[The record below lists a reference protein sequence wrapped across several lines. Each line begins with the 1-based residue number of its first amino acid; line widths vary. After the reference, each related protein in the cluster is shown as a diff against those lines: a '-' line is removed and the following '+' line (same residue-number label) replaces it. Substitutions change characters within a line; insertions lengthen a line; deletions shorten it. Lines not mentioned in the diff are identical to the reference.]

1 MGRKRSRN
9 DTDATASLDSFLD
22 TLFNVA
28 GILVIIIALAQITAR
43 ETIKDVN
50 TGKKSEGGVTEEML
64 AKKQGEL
71 KSAEQRRERQNRIF
85 NGLRADIASTGTQL
99 KEKNREVEEKK
110 RSLQLGGEFIPT
122 SELEVRLKEA
132 RTKEQDATATW
143 IDLSNT
149 YTNILALKDKQTLLA
164 QLKKAQAEL
173 DDNKTALEEVEALL
187 SNDQKQLEN
196 TKADLIV
203 VRGVKTIEKIEI
215 KLKAAE
221 KNRDKKK
228 RDLEEMDQELVE
240 TKKLIVERE
249 MFVAIGQITI
259 PVPHDPAPGLKEYGF
274 ICRHGRI
281 VPDEHIDQTWANWM
295 GKYQRWLDANK
306 AGIAARAVRFN
317 LKVNQAIRN
326 QLTEEWG
333 RFNKALD
340 GPILKGRF
348 LQIDATNFPLV
359 SGTLKWPNEQVGDTA
374 REIFAPN
381 SNFRKKMKELADGRG
396 HFITFFVFAD
406 SFEVY
411 LAARKIVDDLKGL
424 EAGWKPFKK
433 NEILFYGG
441 GAAAQVD

>member
-1 MGRKRSRN
+1 MGRRRSKN

-50 TGKKSEGGVTEEML
+50 TGKRSEGGVTEEKL

-85 NGLRADIASTGTQL
+85 NGLRNDIASTGTQL

-132 RTKEQDATATW
+132 RTKEQDANATW

-196 TKADLIV
+196 TKADLVV

-215 KLKAAE
+215 KLKVAE

-228 RDLEEMDQELVE
+228 RDLEDMDQELVE
-240 TKKLIVERE
+240 TKKLIAVRERFKA
-249 MFVAIGQITI
+249 MGKMTI
-259 PVPHDPAPGLKEYGF
+259 PKPRDPTPGLKSYGF
-274 ICRHGRI
+274 ICRYNRI
-281 VPDEHIDQTWANWM
+281 IDGT
-295 GKYQRWLDANK
+295 KYANK
-306 AGIAARAVRFN
+306 LYFGWRDEFKIWLGKNRAQIRGGGNFSRAVNDQLKAEWRRFSP
-317 LKVNQAIRN
+317 
-326 QLTEEWG
+326 
-333 RFNKALD
+333 ALD
-340 GPILKGRF
+340 GPILKSKF
-348 LQIDATNFPLV
+348 LEVDLSDYPIRGAAV
-359 SGTLKWPNEQVGDTA
+359 KWPNKKVGD
-374 REIFAPN
+374 EIGNIWPAN
-381 SNFRKKMKELADGRG
+381 SDFRKKLEELAAGG
-396 HFITFFVFAD
+396 KNYVQFAVFAD

-411 LAARKIVDDLKGL
+411 LAARKIADDLKL
-424 EAGWKPFKK
+424 EAGWVPFE
-433 NEILFYGG
+433 NDTRLTWGG
-441 GAAAQVD
+441 GCWC

>member
-50 TGKKSEGGVTEEML
+50 TGKRSEGGVTEEML
-64 AKKQGEL
+64 AKKQKEL
-71 KSAEQRRERQNRIF
+71 KSAEQSRERQNRIF

-132 RTKEQDATATW
+132 RTKEQDANATW

-173 DDNKTALEEVEALL
+173 DDNKTALEEGEALL

-240 TKKLIVERE
+240 TEELITERR
-249 MFVAIGQITI
+249 MFVAIEKAAVPI
-259 PVPHDPAPGLKEYGF
+259 PRAPRPHLKEYGF
-274 ICRHGRI
+274 ICRYNRI
-281 VPDEHIDQTWANWM
+281 VPDEHIDQTWANWI
-295 GKYQRWLDANK
+295 GKYKRWINANK
-306 AGIAARAVRFN
+306 AAIAARMRRN
-317 LKVNQAIRN
+317 LGANQAIRDH
-326 QLTEEWG
+326 LTREWG
-333 RFNKALD
+333 RFNQDLE
-340 GPILKGRF
+340 GPILKGKF
-348 LQIDATNFPLV
+348 LQIDATNFPVLP
-359 SGTLKWPNEQVGDTA
+359 GTLKWPNEQVGDTA

-381 SNFRKKMKELADGRG
+381 SDFRKKMKKLADGGG
-396 HFITFFVFAD
+396 HYITFYVFAD

-411 LAARKIVDDLKGL
+411 LAARKIVDDLKL
-424 EAGWKPFKK
+424 EAGWKPYPKDAS
-433 NEILFYGG
+433 LSYGG